1 MVEAGKLI
9 VGLSYLVM
17 LAVIASE
24 KVDRLVASLATLVFV
39 FTTSLVI
46 GYADVLEAAKA
57 IDWDVIG
64 LVIVASIAS
73 WFIEDSGLAKRIAVF
88 LVEKSAGSPIKFLLL
103 ASSISGFM
111 SLYMENV
118 TVVILL
124 SPIVFSVSR
133 ILGVSPVPVLISVA
147 VSSNLSGSA
156 LLVGDPQ
163 AAIVASAFN
172 LDFIDFV
179 FYRGL
184 PSMFFVVVG
193 AMIAAIISLPL
204 YTRVSRSRSTRG
216 KEPSSIGSI
225 EFESPDK
232 LYQTAVILGI
242 IGKITLL
249 ALRKELGLSLT
260 EAAAPPILLLVVIFG
275 RRKLREIAKA
285 ALDYRLLGFLASLF
299 YLVGFIDNV
308 SLTKSIANAIEE
320 VAGSLFGAT
329 ILIIVLST
337 IASSVMDNVPFIAA
351 MIPVIRFIAGSHG
364 ADPVVIAWALLLGAT
379 LGGNLTYIGAMANYT
394 AIRLLEREGHTATFS
409 DFAKIGIPFTIIS
422 LVVGSAIYYLTYSG
436 FL

>member
-1 MVEAGKLI
+1 MVEIGKLI
-9 VGLSYLVM
+9 VGLSYLAM
-17 LAVIASE
+17 LAAIASE
-24 KVDRLVASLATLVFV
+24 KVDRLVASLVTLVFV
-39 FTTSLVI
+39 FVTSLVV

-73 WFIEDSGLAKRIAVF
+73 WFIEDSGLAKRIAIF
-88 LVEKSAGSPIKFLLL
+88 LVEKSAGSPVRFLLL

-133 ILGVSPVPVLISVA
+133 ILRVSPVPVLIAVA

-204 YTRVSRSRSTRG
+204 YTRVFKREDTSRET
-216 KEPSSIGSI
+216 SSMSSI
-225 EFESPDK
+225 EFGEFNK
-232 LYQTAVILGI
+232 TYQTAVILGV

-249 ALRKELGLSLT
+249 ALRKDLGLSLT
-260 EAAAPPILLLVVIFG
+260 EAAAPPILLLVVVFG
-275 RRKLREIAKA
+275 KNKLRDIARA

-308 SLTKSIANAIEE
+308 SLTKSIAEAIEG

-329 ILIIVLST
+329 ILIIILST
-337 IASSVMDNVPFIAA
+337 IASSIMDNVPFIAA
-351 MIPVIRFIAGSHG
+351 MIPVIRFIADGHG

-394 AIRLLEREGHTATFS
+394 AIRLLEREGHSASFS
-409 DFAKIGIPFTIIS
+409 DFAKIGVPFTIIS
-422 LVVGSAIYYLTYSG
+422 LLVGSAIYYVTYAK